1 MIGVI
6 LWSSP
11 AKEKAVIWC
20 EDHGALAYLQG
31 RENLFVPTEWP
42 EAGDLVELEFEMQAD
57 LRHARLVSI
66 VGGDKRSELPGL
78 LRDMGERNRDGKAA
92 PARPVL
98 RVISNAEGEAQER
111 PLKLVAAR

>member
-31 RENLFVPTEWP
+31 QESLVFPGDWP
-42 EAGDLVELEFEMQAD
+42 EAGDLVELEIETIKD
-57 LRHARLVSI
+57 LRHARSVSLVS
-66 VGGDKRSELPGL
+66 GNKRSELPSL
-78 LRDMGERNRDGKAA
+78 LRGIGEK
-92 PARPVL
+92 PEMPRPVL
-98 RVISNAEGEAQER
+98 RVISNPDSGLHER
-111 PLKLVAAR
+111 PLKVAAAR

>member
-31 RENLFVPTEWP
+31 RESLVFSSDWP
-42 EAGDLVELEFEMQAD
+42 EAGDLVELEIETVKE
-57 LRHARLVSI
+57 LRHARCVSLVS
-66 VGGDKRSELPGL
+66 GNKRSELPGL
-78 LRDMGERNRDGKAA
+78 LRGIGEKPEAV
-92 PARPVL
+92 RPVL
-98 RVISNAEGEAQER
+98 RVISNPDSALHER
-111 PLKLVAAR
+111 PLKVAAAR

>member
-31 RENLFVPTEWP
+31 RDNLAFDCDWP
-42 EAGDLVELEFEMQAD
+42 DSGDLVELEFETVND
-57 LRHARLVSI
+57 LRHARAVAPVS
-66 VGGDKRSELPGL
+66 GNKRSDLPDL
-78 LRDMGERNRDGKAA
+78 LRGMGEPAA
-92 PARPVL
+92 ANQPAL
-98 RVISNAEGEAQER
+98 RVVSNGDISQSGQ
-111 PLKLVAAR
+111 PLRLAAAR

>member
-31 RENLFVPTEWP
+31 QENLAFPVEWP
-42 EAGDLVELEFEMQAD
+42 EPGDLVELEIESAQD
-57 LRHARLVSI
+57 LRHARRVSLVS
-66 VGGDKRSELPGL
+66 GNRRSELPGL
-78 LRDMGERNRDGKAA
+78 LREIGAKPMVQ
-92 PARPVL
+92 RPVL
-98 RVISNAEGEAQER
+98 RVISNHGCETQER
-111 PLKLVAAR
+111 PLKVAAAR

>member
-31 RENLFVPTEWP
+31 TENLAISSEWP
-42 EAGDLVELEFEMQAD
+42 EAGDLVELEVELLAD
-57 LRHARLVSI
+57 LRHARAVSLVA
-66 VGGDKRSELPGL
+66 GNRRSELPDL
-78 LRDMGERNRDGKAA
+78 LRGMGEKPDRN
-92 PARPVL
+92 RPVL
-98 RVISNAEGEAQER
+98 RVISNRESETLER
-111 PLKLVAAR
+111 PLKLAAAR

>member
-31 RENLFVPTEWP
+31 QENFITEGAWP
-42 EAGDLVELEFEMQAD
+42 DAGDLVELEFETINE
-57 LRHARLVSI
+57 LRHARCVSLVS
-66 VGGDKRSELPGL
+66 GTKRTDLPVL
-78 LRDMGERNRDGKAA
+78 LKDMGDNRSANQ
-92 PARPVL
+92 PVL
-98 RVISNAEGEAQER
+98 RVISGGGTAENGLQPR
-111 PLKLVAAR
+111 RIAAAS

>member
-11 AKEKAVIWC
+11 TREKAVIWC

-31 RENLFVPTEWP
+31 KENLVIPAEWP
-42 EAGDLVELEFEMQAD
+42 EAGDLVELEVDEVAD
-57 LRHARLVSI
+57 LRHARAVSLVA
-66 VGGDKRSELPGL
+66 GNRRCELPAL
-78 LRDMGERNRDGKAA
+78 LREMSEKTV

-98 RVISNAEGEAQER
+98 RVIAGTDGEG
-111 PLKLVAAR
+111 L

>member
-31 RENLFVPTEWP
+31 KENLVTATEWP
-42 EAGDLVELEFEMQAD
+42 EAGDLVELEYEVQAG
-57 LRHARLVSI
+57 LRHARFVSLVA
-66 VGGDKRSELPGL
+66 GNRRSELPGL
-78 LRDMGERNRDGKAA
+78 LRDMGEKSKQ
-92 PARPVL
+92 PRPLL
-98 RVISNAEGEAQER
+98 RVISNPEIEAQER
-111 PLKLVAAR
+111 PLKLAAAR

>member
-31 RENLFVPTEWP
+31 QENLVTAEGWP
-42 EAGDLVELEFEMQAD
+42 EAGDLVELEFETIND
-57 LRHARLVSI
+57 LRHARAVSM
-66 VGGDKRSELPGL
+66 VSGNRRSELPDL
-78 LRDMGERNRDGKAA
+78 LRGMGDKPGQS
-92 PARPVL
+92 RPVL
-98 RVISNAEGEAQER
+98 RVISNGDCGLEKR
-111 PLKLVAAR
+111 PLKLAAAR

>member
-31 RENLFVPTEWP
+31 QENLAFTKEWP
-42 EAGDLVELEFEMQAD
+42 DSGDLVELEVEMVQD
-57 LRHARLVSI
+57 LRHARCVTLVS
-66 VGGDKRSELPGL
+66 GNKRSELPGL
-78 LRDMGERNRDGKAA
+78 LRGMGEKAGA
-92 PARPVL
+92 TRPAL
-98 RVISNAEGEAQER
+98 RLISNHDCETSER
-111 PLKLVAAR
+111 PLKIAAAG

>member
-6 LWSSP
+6 LWSSS

-31 RENLFVPTEWP
+31 RENLAFPEDWP
-42 EAGDLVELEFEMQAD
+42 EAGDLVELEIESMKD
-57 LRHARLVSI
+57 LRHARCVSLVS
-66 VGGDKRSELPGL
+66 GNRRSELPGL
-78 LRDMGERNRDGKAA
+78 LRGMGEKPA

-98 RVISNAEGEAQER
+98 RVISNHDCETQER
-111 PLKLVAAR
+111 PLKLAAAR